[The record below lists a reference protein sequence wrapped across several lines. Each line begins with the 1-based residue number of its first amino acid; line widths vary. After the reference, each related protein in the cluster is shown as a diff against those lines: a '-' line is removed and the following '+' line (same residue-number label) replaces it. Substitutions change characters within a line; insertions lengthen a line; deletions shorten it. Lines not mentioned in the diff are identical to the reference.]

1 MAGRD
6 LVSIASV
13 MAILGGTA
21 GYLLSD
27 HYSNAADT
35 ALSASAAESHL
46 IENPVSGVTE
56 TASIPDIEPRRET
69 VVLEKGSNLMATL
82 TETGLE
88 RTVAYNAIE
97 ALRDVYNPRKLR
109 AGQEFDLVYSAPIED
124 SIELLDELSF
134 QPDAETI
141 VSVSRTDNG
150 FEASSDKIELTT
162 KKNVASGT
170 IEQSLFLAAER
181 NGVPIPVLMNLI
193 ELYSYEVDF
202 QRDIQPGDS
211 FEVMY
216 QELENDK
223 GERVRY
229 GDVLY
234 ASMTL
239 SGNEVRLYSYTDSNG
254 ETDFYNQK
262 GESYRRA
269 LMRTP
274 INGARLS
281 SGFGQRKHPILGY
294 TKMHKGID
302 FAAPRGTPI
311 FAAGN
316 GTIAKIGRNGGYG
329 NYIRIRHNDS
339 YETAYAHMKGFAK
352 GLKQGSRV
360 KQGDVIGYVGST
372 GASTGPHLHYEILKN
387 NAQVNPIR
395 VKMPSGKKLKGD
407 ELKTF
412 LADAD
417 ILRKQYAELSLDN
430 RKIASAE

>member
-6 LVSIASV
+6 LVSIATV

-27 HYSNAADT
+27 HYSNATDT
-35 ALSASAAESHL
+35 ALSASAAES
-46 IENPVSGVTE
+46 NVMTSPVGSVTE

-69 VVLEKGSNLMATL
+69 VILEKGSNLMATL
-82 TETGLE
+82 TATGLE

-109 AGQEFDLVYSAPIED
+109 AGQEFDLVYSAPMED

-134 QPDAETI
+134 QPDPETI
-141 VSVSRTDNG
+141 VSVSRTDSG

-181 NGVPIPVLMNLI
+181 TGVPIPVLMSLI

-229 GDVLY
+229 GDLLY

-239 SGNEVRLYSYTDSNG
+239 SGHEVRLYSYTDSNG

-281 SGFGQRKHPILGY
+281 SGFGKRKHPILGY

-360 KQGDVIGYVGST
+360 KQGDVIGYVGTT

-430 RKIASAE
+430 RKIASAQ

>member
-1 MAGRD
+1 M
-6 LVSIASV
+6 VSIATV

-27 HYSNAADT
+27 HYSNATDT
-35 ALSASAAESHL
+35 ALSASAAES
-46 IENPVSGVTE
+46 NVMTSPVGSVTE

-69 VVLEKGSNLMATL
+69 VILEKGSNLMATL
-82 TETGLE
+82 TATGLE

-109 AGQEFDLVYSAPIED
+109 AGQEFDLVYSAPMED

-134 QPDAETI
+134 QPDPETI
-141 VSVSRTDNG
+141 VSVSRTDSG

-181 NGVPIPVLMNLI
+181 NGVPIPVLMSLI

-229 GDVLY
+229 GDLLY

-239 SGNEVRLYSYTDSNG
+239 SGHEVRLYSYTDSNG

-281 SGFGQRKHPILGY
+281 SGFGKRKHPILGY

-360 KQGDVIGYVGST
+360 KQGDVIGYVGTT

-430 RKIASAE
+430 RKIASAQ

>member
-1 MAGRD
+1 MVD
-6 LVSIASV
+6 SSE
-13 MAILGGTA
+13 T
-21 GYLLSD
+21 D
-27 HYSNAADT
+27 
-35 ALSASAAESHL
+35 
-46 IENPVSGVTE
+46 VSGVTE

-82 TETGLE
+82 TATGLE
-88 RTVAYNAIE
+88 RNIAYNAIE
-97 ALRDVYNPRKLR
+97 ALRDVFNPRKLR
-109 AGQEFDLVYSAPIED
+109 AGQEFDLVYSAPMED

-141 VSVSRTDNG
+141 VSVSRTDSG
-150 FEASSDKIELTT
+150 FEASSDKVELTT
-162 KKNVASGT
+162 KNNVAAGT

-181 NGVPIPVLMNLI
+181 NGVPLPVLMNLI

-211 FEVMY
+211 FEIMF
-216 QELENDK
+216 QELENEK

-239 SGNEVRLYSYTDSNG
+239 SGEEVRLYSFTDSNG
-254 ETDFYNQK
+254 ETDFYNQQ

-281 SGFGQRKHPILGY
+281 SGFGKRKHPILGY

-352 GLKQGSRV
+352 GLKQGARV
-360 KQGDVIGYVGST
+360 KQGDVIGYVGTT
-372 GASTGPHLHYEILKN
+372 GASTGPHLHYEILKD
-387 NAQVNPIR
+387 NAQVNPIK

-407 ELKTF
+407 ELNTF

-430 RKIASAE
+430 RKIASAD

>member
-6 LVSIASV
+6 LVSIATI

-21 GYLLSD
+21 GFILSD
-27 HYSNAADT
+27 HYSNASDT
-35 ALSASAAESHL
+35 ALSASAAESEL
-46 IENPVSGVTE
+46 SASSSSGVTE
-56 TASIPDIEPRRET
+56 TANLPDNEPRLET

-82 TETGLE
+82 TAAGLE
-88 RTVAYNAIE
+88 RSVAFNAIE

-109 AGQEFDLVYSAPIED
+109 AGQEFDLVYGSDVEGD
-124 SIELLDELSF
+124 SGLFDTLRF
-134 QPDAETI
+134 QPDPETV
-141 VSVSRTDNG
+141 VSVSRTDDG
-150 FEASSDKIELTT
+150 FTASSDKIALTPVR
-162 KKNVASGT
+162 NVSSGV
-170 IEQSLFLAAER
+170 IDQSLFLAAEK
-181 NGVPIPVLMNLI
+181 NGMPLSVLMELI

-211 FEVMY
+211 FEVMFE
-216 QELENDK
+216 ELRNDA

-229 GDVLY
+229 GDVVY

-239 SGNEVRLYSYTDSNG
+239 SGHEVRLYSYTDSNG

-281 SGFGQRKHPILGY
+281 SGYGKRKHPILGY

-302 FAAPRGTPI
+302 FAAPTGTPI

-329 NYIRIRHNDS
+329 NYIQIRHNDS
-339 YETAYAHMKGFAK
+339 YATAYAHMNGFAK

-360 KQGDVIGYVGST
+360 KQGDIIGYVGTT
-372 GASTGPHLHYEILKN
+372 GRSTGPHLHYEILQN

-395 VKMPSGKKLKGD
+395 VKMPSGKTLKGE
-407 ELKTF
+407 ELDRF
-412 LADAD
+412 LADSD
-417 ILRKQYAELSLDN
+417 VLRKQYAELSIGN